1 MSIVKLN
8 NNGVKNATA
17 FGSITGLGNLVF
29 ISRSTASSSASVSIT
44 SGINSTYKEY
54 IFMFNNIHPSND
66 DITFHFQANASG
78 GSGFNETITSTQFRA
93 THGEDGSSASLDYLT
108 GADQAQGTSYQL
120 LAGSVG
126 NDADQGLS
134 GDLYVYN
141 PSSSTFV
148 KHFIANVNSSAHSD
162 RTNLNVTAGYINTAT
177 AITRF
182 DFKFSSGNVDA
193 GLIKLYGIK
202 GS

>member
-1 MSIVKLN
+1 MGLIS
-8 NNGVKNATA
+8 NGTTIFDNGSMASGFSDDLKFISKATA
-17 FGSITGLGNLVF
+17 
-29 ISRSTASSSASVSIT
+29 SASLSVDIT
-44 SGINSTYKEY
+44 SGIDSTYKEY

-126 NDADQGLS
+126 SDNDQGVS
-134 GDLYVYN
+134 GYLHIFN
-141 PSSSTFV
+141 PADTTFV
-148 KHFIANVNSSAHSD
+148 KHFFGAFQSIAHSN
-162 RTNLNVTAGYINTAT
+162 RCNYQQVAGYFNTTSALDE
-177 AITRF
+177 F
-182 DFKFSSGNVDA
+182 SFKFSSGTVDS
-193 GLIKLYGIK
+193 GDIILFGV
-202 GS
+202 S